1 MYMHG
6 NILVCSKACL
16 SADRHR
22 SVQIYGFNYGNSIPL
37 GGLINSCPIE
47 SVLGSLAGKI
57 S

>member
-1 MYMHG
+1 MHG